1 MTQIAPIAAPTGSAG
16 GPAGA
21 IARPIPGA
29 GGFRVPPAPGTAL
42 SAPVPGDVLSAPA
55 EAAAP
60 ATLAGLLALQEAA
73 APAPRDRAARR
84 HGQVLLGG
92 LAALQRAL
100 LGAGG
105 AGAALDHLATLL
117 AAAPP
122 ADEPGLAA
130 LLDAIAL
137 RCRIELARHGGGGT

>member
-29 GGFRVPPAPGTAL
+29 GGFRVPPAPGA
-42 SAPVPGDVLSAPA
+42 ALSAPA

-122 ADEPGLAA
+122 AEDPGLAA

>member
-1 MTQIAPIAAPTGSAG
+1 MTQIAPIAAPTG
-16 GPAGA
+16 PAA
-21 IARPIPGA
+21 SPARPTPGA
-29 GGFRVPPAPGTAL
+29 GGFRVPPASGA
-42 SAPVPGDVLSAPA
+42 ALSAPA

-122 ADEPGLAA
+122 AEDPGLAA